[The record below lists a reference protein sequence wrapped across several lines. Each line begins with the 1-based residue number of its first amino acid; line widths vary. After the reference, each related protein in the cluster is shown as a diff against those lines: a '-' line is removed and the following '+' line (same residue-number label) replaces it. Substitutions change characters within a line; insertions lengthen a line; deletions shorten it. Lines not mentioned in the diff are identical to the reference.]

1 MKVIMTTQNGQ
12 KDKTRQIRRA
22 ETESEYGVDS
32 QQHRHPGRAS
42 GTDGYKPIR
51 GDRAICQGTYRRY
64 STGASDCAGGI
75 VRRLISKSL
84 DRLAKL
90 KEQVKEETN
99 EIQLLE
105 SVLKRLEI
113 IEAESKD

>member
-1 MKVIMTTQNGQ
+1 MTIQSEQ
-12 KDKTRQIRRA
+12 KDKTRQVRRTEA
-22 ETESEYGVDS
+22 EGEHGFDS
-32 QQHRHPGRAS
+32 QQHRHSGRSS
-42 GTDGYKPIR
+42 GTDGHKSIR
-51 GDRAICQGTYRRY
+51 SNRTVCQRTYRRHC
-64 STGASDCAGGI
+64 TGGSDTAGGI

-113 IEAESKD
+113 IEAERED